1 MNKLF
6 EQIILESTRAQSFSH
21 DTHIQSLWSGYGS
34 IDRLSLNGGKFETAI
49 LKHIRPEGAQSRGV
63 TASHQRK
70 LKSYQIETTWYK
82 EFAHLCDESCRI
94 PHYIASAR
102 GEDNEQIIL
111 LEDLD
116 AAGYNLRCHAMT
128 KAQELSCISWMANF
142 HATFL
147 NCTPSG
153 LWNIGTYW
161 HLDTRQEELRAMR
174 SGRLKSEAADFDKE
188 LNRAKY
194 KTIIHG
200 DAKAANFCL
209 SPDNKIAAVDFQYVG
224 GGCGMK
230 DLVYFLWGASQR
242 AQNAAIDSYFII
254 LKQALADRSADVNFN
269 ELEAEWRKLYPI
281 ASDDFERFLQ
291 GWMC

>member
-1 MNKLF
+1 MNKQF
-6 EQIILESTRAQSFSH
+6 EELILESTGAQSYTH

-34 IDRLSLNGGKFETAI
+34 IDRVKLNGGKFDTVI
-49 LKHIRPEGAQSRGV
+49 LKHIRPQGAGSRAS
-63 TASHQRK
+63 ASHQRK
-70 LKSYQIETTWYK
+70 LRSYQIETTWYK
-82 EFAHLCDESCRI
+82 EFADQCDGSCRT
-94 PHYIASAR
+94 PHYIASATD
-102 GEDNEQIIL
+102 ENNDQIIL

-116 AAGYNLRCHAMT
+116 AAGYNLRSHGMT
-128 KAQELSCISWMANF
+128 SAQELGCIQWLANF

-147 NCTPSG
+147 NCEPSG
-153 LWNIGTYW
+153 LWDIGTYW
-161 HLDTRQEELRAMR
+161 HLATRQEELHAMR
-174 SGRLKSEAADFDKE
+174 PGRLKSSAAEFDSE
-188 LNRAKY
+188 LNNAKY

-230 DLVYFLWGASQR
+230 DLVYFLWGASQHR
-242 AQNAAIDSYFII
+242 QDDAIDSYFQF
-254 LKQALADRSADVNFN
+254 LKQALGDHSTRINFD
-269 ELEAEWRKLYPI
+269 ELEIEWRRLYPV